1 MDRSGERGR
10 HVRLSHRAITLAP
23 RTAAIE
29 TRAVRAVAQTLFI
42 NEILLGRVGENCRV
56 RLNICVRDNSRHL
69 GYVVFFSILDGIK
82 LPLIL

>member
-1 MDRSGERGR
+1 MSADGY
-10 HVRLSHRAITLAP
+10 VRLSHRAITLAP
-23 RTAAIE
+23 QTAAIE

-42 NEILLGRVGENCRV
+42 NEILLGRVGENCRG